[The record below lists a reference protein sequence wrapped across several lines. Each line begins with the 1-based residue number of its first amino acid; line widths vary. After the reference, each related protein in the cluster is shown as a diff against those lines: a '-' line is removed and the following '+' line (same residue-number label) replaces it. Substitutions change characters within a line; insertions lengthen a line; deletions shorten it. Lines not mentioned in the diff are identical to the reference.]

1 MDYYKFNDLCKEPVN
16 IKKVRK
22 AIKNIVNGVPK
33 VNNPEEADP
42 EDDYVLF
49 NRALNELQRYRKAEL
64 ESIKQKEMSK

>member
-1 MDYYKFNDLCKEPVN
+1 MDYYEFNKLCKEPVN

-33 VNNPEEADP
+33 VKDPEEADV

-49 NRALNELQRYRKAEL
+49 NRALNELVRYRKGE
-64 ESIKQKEMSK
+64 ETPINE

>member
-1 MDYYKFNDLCKEPVN
+1 MEFYAFNRLCKEPVD

-33 VNNPEEADP
+33 VNNPEVADV

-49 NRALNELQRYRKAEL
+49 NRALNELERYRKAE
-64 ESIKQKEMSK
+64 KGDKK